1 MPVLYVLL
9 GIVLFFVIAFSLP
22 FTVIIEYGEKTF
34 VTLKYLFI
42 KIPVVDPTKPEKE
55 KKKKPEKKKETPAE
69 EPPTDAPAEPDTKK
83 TKDKTKPQGNS
94 LIKQLYLDQGYDGL
108 EKMLRAV
115 GNSLGGFFGKLYK
128 TFTIDELYITMVT
141 AGSDAADTA
150 IKHGKLCAWLYPILG
165 KLVSTCKVKK
175 YDFDISVD
183 FLATEK
189 KAEAYVRF
197 HVIPIRITNA
207 AIVLALQLAFKV
219 LFKILFSKKKSD
231 KSKKVISQSV
241 SEETNSSIVAEI
253 ADKENITNKDKD
265 GVS

>member
-1 MPVLYVLL
+1 
-9 GIVLFFVIAFSLP
+9 
-22 FTVIIEYGEKTF
+22 
-34 VTLKYLFI
+34 
-42 KIPVVDPTKPEKE
+42 
-55 KKKKPEKKKETPAE
+55 
-69 EPPTDAPAEPDTKK
+69 
-83 TKDKTKPQGNS
+83 
-94 LIKQLYLDQGYDGL
+94 
-108 EKMLRAV
+108 
-115 GNSLGGFFGKLYK
+115 
-128 TFTIDELYITMVT
+128 MVT

-241 SEETNSSIVAEI
+241 SEETNSSTVAEI